1 MVGLTLGMIGM
12 LIVSKV
18 LGISSGHQAV
28 ISAAG
33 EAQSIGNLSLYTIER
48 ELKQAGFGISSPNL
62 LGCQFNAYTTT
73 LISRKLY
80 PVEIQTSAGSDSL
93 TIAYGSS
100 DKRMGPIPL
109 FTAYPGDDTDIA
121 VSNRYGLIANDYF
134 ILGQPSKNCVFGQIS
149 SVPTTSTTA
158 VSHIS
163 GTSFPYN
170 KSGGLGVTYDAS
182 TGLVGQFY
190 DLGAAFSYN
199 TYSVSNNQ
207 LIQTPVLFPSG
218 STMVI
223 ADNVQA
229 FLVRY
234 GHDANADGTVDT
246 WDTAIPTTS
255 AGWAATTNV
264 RMGLAIKNPR
274 REATTITSSP
284 LELWPSGPTVT
295 LTTEEQHY
303 RYRTYNVIVP
313 LRNMIW
319 RTF

>member
-1 MVGLTLGMIGM
+1 MSPTKAASRGCSLIELVVGLTLGMIGM

-121 VSNRYGLIANDYF
+121 VSNRY
-134 ILGQPSKNCVFGQIS
+134 
-149 SVPTTSTTA
+149 
-158 VSHIS
+158 
-163 GTSFPYN
+163 
-170 KSGGLGVTYDAS
+170 
-182 TGLVGQFY
+182 
-190 DLGAAFSYN
+190 
-199 TYSVSNNQ
+199 
-207 LIQTPVLFPSG
+207 
-218 STMVI
+218 
-223 ADNVQA
+223 
-229 FLVRY
+229 
-234 GHDANADGTVDT
+234 
-246 WDTAIPTTS
+246 
-255 AGWAATTNV
+255 
-264 RMGLAIKNPR
+264 
-274 REATTITSSP
+274 
-284 LELWPSGPTVT
+284 
-295 LTTEEQHY
+295 
-303 RYRTYNVIVP
+303 
-313 LRNMIW
+313 
-319 RTF
+319 